1 MKKKEREA
9 VFVAIWAVVF
19 AVFLIFIA
27 GYATTQPRNEREA
40 FPSRNQNPQA
50 GIIINQ
56 GTAHLNLFVYDQANR
71 LIEQTYVPGANRY
84 LTIDGQRIQKYWIRE
99 LGIGAYR
106 VEIYPFYYKTD
117 IVNAILGRPV
127 RYRID
132 LPKQTAYIV
141 VDRNP
146 TYYYD
151 YATARHWAW
160 ILRLN
165 SGNIPDTAHGLP
177 GINIDLQG
185 EAWNLLFKK

>member
-1 MKKKEREA
+1 MKKMFL
-9 VFVAIWAVVF
+9 VFVFLLFTAIA
-19 AVFLIFIA
+19 AMA
-27 GYATTQPRNEREA
+27 DSTAPRNQAEA
-40 FPSRNQNPQA
+40 FPSRNQNPRA
-50 GIIINQ
+50 GVIINE
-56 GTAHLNLFVYDQANR
+56 GTAHLNLFIYDQANR
-71 LIEQTYVPGANRY
+71 LIEQTYVPGVNRH
-84 LTIDGQRIQKYWIRE
+84 LTINGQRIQKYWIRE

-146 TYYYD
+146 TDYHD
-151 YATARHWAW
+151 YATSRHWAW
-160 ILRLN
+160 ISRLN

-185 EAWNLLFKK
+185 EAWNLFFEK